1 MASRTDFTDEE
12 WNTLHRGLTGA
23 GMWVAVS
30 EHGFTSTFKE
40 TGAMASFLAHQATEA
55 SSQLGR
61 ELAGTKGSGWKVS
74 SSPEELRQGTLTAL
88 RDSLTLLKS
97 KDSQDLNDY
106 RELVL
111 ALAHRV
117 SEAGRGGDE
126 VEANVIAEIAATLA
140 D

>member
-1 MASRTDFTDEE
+1 MAGRTDFTDEE

-30 EHGFTSTFKE
+30 ERGFTSTFKE

-61 ELAGTKGSGWKVS
+61 ELSGTKGSGWKVS

-88 RDSLTLLKS
+88 RESITLLKS
-97 KDSQDLNDY
+97 KDKQDVSDY

-117 SEAGRGGDE
+117 SEAGSGGDE
-126 VEANVIAEIAATLA
+126 VEANVVAEIAAAVA

>member
-1 MASRTDFTDEE
+1 MAGRTDFTDEE

-30 EHGFTSTFKE
+30 ERGFTSTFKE

-61 ELAGTKGSGWKVS
+61 ELSGTKGSGWKVS

-88 RDSLTLLKS
+88 RESITLLKS
-97 KDSQDLNDY
+97 KDKQDVSDY

-117 SEAGRGGDE
+117 SEAGSGGDE
-126 VEANVIAEIAATLA
+126 VEANVVAEIAVAVA